1 MQNAR
6 KIIAGLLAIYMLALV
21 FMPCKDSCDSEQH
34 HAITTIQSAQEHH
47 EAENDICSPFCTCNC
62 CSTSVVVSSAV
73 AITTFFPPA
82 DKDFPVYNAP
92 FFSSITADHWQP
104 PKLS

>member
-1 MQNAR
+1 MSNAR
-6 KIIAGLLAIYMLALV
+6 KTISGFLALYMLALV
-21 FMPCKDSCDSEQH
+21 FMPCKDLCDSQQH

-62 CSTSVVVSSAV
+62 CASYVVISSAV
-73 AITTFFPPA
+73 AITTFFLSA
-82 DKDFPVYNAP
+82 DKDFPVFATP
-92 FFSSITADHWQP
+92 FLTSITADHWQP